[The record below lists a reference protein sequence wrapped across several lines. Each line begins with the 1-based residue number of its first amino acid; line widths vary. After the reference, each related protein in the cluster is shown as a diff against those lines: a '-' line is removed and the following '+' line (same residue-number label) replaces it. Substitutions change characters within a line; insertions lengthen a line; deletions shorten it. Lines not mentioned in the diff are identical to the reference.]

1 MMMMMMMMMMMGARL
16 LSPKRSKCYENTDRF
31 RRLLK
36 HQNKH
41 RLRTIPKPSS

>member
-1 MMMMMMMMMMMGARL
+1 MMMMMMMMMG
-16 LSPKRSKCYENTDRF
+16 RSLAFSQEIEMYENTDRF